1 MSEVDAPTGDP
12 SCCRLSRYLFSLSAR
27 RGTRTIGST
36 RGREANQ
43 RRNILHILRWA
54 EARRRRVDF
63 VLSVTRAPFSR
74 VAVSAAARTVASASS
89 SRGGVSAAARTVA
102 RASSSRGASN
112 AAARTVARPPLTAAR
127 AKTKDDFHLSVKVA
141 VALRVDLRSSS
152 RLSGRTSFC
161 FFIARVLQRCC
172 SGLRP
177 ASPHRSKGENQRQSP
192 RYLFKSCLQS

>member
-27 RGTRTIGST
+27 RGTRTTGST

-89 SRGGVSAAARTVA
+89 SRGAASAAARDRRPCLLFARSRQCCCSKPPPVLLLEA
-102 RASSSRGASN
+102 PPRASSSRGAVS
-112 AAARTVARPPLTAAR
+112 A
-127 AKTKDDFHLSVKVA
+127 
-141 VALRVDLRSSS
+141 SSS
-152 RLSGRTSFC
+152 RGAVSTAVISVANLILS
-161 FFIARVLQRCC
+161 
-172 SGLRP
+172 
-177 ASPHRSKGENQRQSP
+177 SK
-192 RYLFKSCLQS
+192 